1 MTVSEVFGRT
11 VWQGAGFR
19 TWQKS
24 ILEAM
29 AFGLASANV
38 VASRGV
44 PLEHLTGAMIICG
57 LSGGIVVVA
66 LFVVRLP
73 QWWRTV
79 SGWMIVGAGA
89 LVIANHG
96 PVSRQALNLITYVLV
111 AGPIWWASREGIG
124 N

>member
-1 MTVSEVFGRT
+1 MYNNLLSVEIWTRPLHRT
-11 VWQGAGFR
+11 ILTAMIAGLS
-19 TWQKS
+19 W
-24 ILEAM
+24 
-29 AFGLASANV
+29 ANV

-44 PLEHLTGAMIICG
+44 PLEHLAGAVIICG